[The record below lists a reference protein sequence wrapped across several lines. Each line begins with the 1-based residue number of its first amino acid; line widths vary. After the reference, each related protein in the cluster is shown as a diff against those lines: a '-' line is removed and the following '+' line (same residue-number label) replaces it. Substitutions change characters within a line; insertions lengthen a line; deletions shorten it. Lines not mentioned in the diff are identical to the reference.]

1 MLENKN
7 NEVAHDDDSRDD
19 EGADNHQDDEDGTEI
34 HVAQELSV
42 EMLTK
47 KTLVIII

>member
-7 NEVAHDDDSRDD
+7 NEVAHDDDMVKMLII
-19 EGADNHQDDEDGTEI
+19 TEMMKMVQKFMS
-34 HVAQELSV
+34 HKNLSV